1 MADLLALS
9 SRIIDSGHAD
19 EPVNRVTNELSEI
32 APDLALVESFSH
44 AAVWDSGAGLVSFD
58 TSGTHTGADVV
69 ASIRTWRPN
78 TAFSHL
84 IYTHGHADHVG
95 GSGYF
100 AADATSRQDPVP
112 QVIGHSNVAVRLDRY
127 ELTGLWNLYI
137 NARQFGGLRS
147 ELNLRVGGE
156 DDGSI
161 AMWVPPSARRF
172 LPTSVVR
179 PTTEIGDSASMMI
192 GDQRVEFFHD
202 KGETDDHLWTWLPEK
217 KWLFSGD
224 FIIWN
229 FPNAGN
235 PQKVQRYPRE
245 WAAALRKMSAV
256 GPELLIPAHG
266 LPIEGRDR
274 IARVLDEIATALE
287 DLENA
292 VLAMMNAGETLDAIV
307 HTVRVPDDTL
317 AKPYLRPFYD
327 EPEFVIRNIWR
338 RYGGWWDGAPS
349 RLKPSPD
356 AKLATAIAELAGGA
370 HRLIER
376 AEQAQDAGDVRL
388 ASHLADLAAW
398 AAPDDAAIHEVR
410 ARLYI
415 ARRKTETSLMAK
427 GIFLGAAKE
436 SQAVVDGLANN

>member
-1 MADLLALS
+1 E
-9 SRIIDSGHAD
+9 R
-19 EPVNRVTNELSEI
+19 
-32 APDLALVESFSH
+32 
-44 AAVWDSGAGLVSFD
+44 
-58 TSGTHTGADVV
+58 
-69 ASIRTWRPN
+69 
-78 TAFSHL
+78 
-84 IYTHGHADHVG
+84 
-95 GSGYF
+95 
-100 AADATSRQDPVP
+100 
-112 QVIGHSNVAVRLDRY
+112 
-127 ELTGLWNLYI
+127 
-137 NARQFGGLRS
+137 
-147 ELNLRVGGE
+147 
-156 DDGSI
+156 
-161 AMWVPPSARRF
+161 
-172 LPTSVVR
+172 
-179 PTTEIGDSASMMI
+179 
-192 GDQRVEFFHD
+192 
-202 KGETDDHLWTWLPEK
+202 

-356 AKLATAIAELAGGA
+356 AQLATAIAELAGGA
-370 HRLIER
+370 QRLIER